1 MNNDTYKRQ
10 MDNLKQRKQRDKQNH
25 QNKINYLHS
34 QIQSENERYTKL
46 MQYYTI
52 EEERLKKAKQT
63 SSNEEFIE
71 FPNIREL
78 LNKINILCEEL
89 L

>member
-25 QNKINYLHS
+25 QNKINSLHS

-46 MQYYTI
+46 MQYYTV

-63 SSNEEFIE
+63 SSNEEYFDILR
-71 FPNIREL
+71 IRA
-78 LNKINILCEEL
+78 LNKIIKQLID
-89 L
+89 